1 MSFLG
6 GPECST
12 GANPLSQFQKQ
23 TSADTSLQ
31 RDRLTS
37 RQPNQLNGFRS
48 QQGGPQDAAFQDFA
62 QQGPQFGEPLPQD
75 AFHFEQMRREAEHI
89 QRSGDGTPM
98 NGGAGGWAGEFAQQ
112 GPGPQEFAP
121 QQRSRGAGFSPQ
133 DFANFRAQQGQGRT
147 ATPPF
152 QQQNQSAFGGPQMYG
167 GGMGMGMGGFGMQ
180 RPMFQSQF
188 MGQQP
193 GMQEQYAGKGK
204 GKVQELSDTDWER
217 QFEEL
222 TSQDREQV
230 GKDYDAEAEAAMER
244 ELDQMDR

>member
-1 MSFLG
+1 MSFLS

-37 RQPNQLNGFRS
+37 RGPNQLNGFRS
-48 QQGGPQDAAFQDFA
+48 QQGVPQDAAFQDFA

-89 QRSGDGTPM
+89 QRSGGATPM
-98 NGGAGGWAGEFAQQ
+98 NGNWAGEFAQQ
-112 GPGPQEFAP
+112 GPGPQFAPEEFAA
-121 QQRSRGAGFSPQ
+121 QRNSPAGFGPQ
-133 DFANFRAQQGQGRT
+133 DFANFRAQQGQPRT

-152 QQQNQSAFGGPQMYG
+152 QQNQSAFSRPPMYSG
-167 GGMGMGMGGFGMQ
+167 GMGGFGMQ

-188 MGQQP
+188 TGQQP
-193 GMQEQYAGKGK
+193 QQEQYMGKGK
-204 GKVQELSDTDWER
+204 GKIQELSDTDWEK

-222 TSQDREQV
+222 TTQDKDQV
-230 GKDYDAEAEAAMER
+230 EKDYDAEAEAAMER
-244 ELDQMDR
+244 ELNQMDR